1 MAKKREN
8 TTTDVPSEVL
18 CNSVGIASSTSPSV
32 DEGVGELGD
41 ADTCQLPH
49 LRPSATNPNFSD
61 DEDDI
66 GAWIWKSSLMARIG
80 SSATTSPLF
89 PVKEL
94 KSESLHRTL

>member
-1 MAKKREN
+1 MNRDAKAKKREN

-32 DEGVGELGD
+32 DEGVG
-41 ADTCQLPH
+41 
-49 LRPSATNPNFSD
+49 PSATNPNFSD